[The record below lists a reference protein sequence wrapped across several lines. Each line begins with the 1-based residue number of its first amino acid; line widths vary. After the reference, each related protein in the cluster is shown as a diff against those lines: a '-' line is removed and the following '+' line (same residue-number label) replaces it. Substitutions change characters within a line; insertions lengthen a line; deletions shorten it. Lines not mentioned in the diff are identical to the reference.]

1 MIRRATL
8 PLSFL
13 LCASSSS
20 SISSAFVDPSTPSFP
35 RGSTSPPSSRVVVV
49 VDDRQ
54 FAASS
59 VVGSSWQRPRLG
71 TGGGGVGVVR
81 SSSFSSRRMTGDGVE
96 EDGGE
101 DENPLSRGINSV
113 SWLPSVSGPRPPPSR
128 SILDSSDDDDDDDDD
143 DVAGGKT
150 ETLPLFPLGGI
161 VYTPNSEHVLNIF
174 EPRYRQMYNDILMNG
189 SKRFVVSMCHP
200 SEEGRFARVGVL
212 FSLEELKEVSGMTA
226 DRVKYI
232 CNHRV
237 TGRVRLHEVLNPEAW
252 ESRDTYLKV
261 RGTIIDDTGRL
272 GGEKGGD
279 GEEEEDDDDG
289 GNDGVLKDVEESIAK
304 KLVSAVKKAMTA
316 DAVVPERTPEEEA
329 LARSFGDL
337 VELQHDLGEDVRFTR
352 ASVRSF
358 GVADGTDV
366 DPNLWTSIRLWQS
379 YAEQR
384 LVARQNEM
392 QKEFQERLVDYL
404 RKEMEK
410 KGEGS
415 NNGGKKPGGEELPSA
430 IGFQDL
436 SPELQSELI
445 DLQKRMTAELRPLML
460 EQTLSMQKILE
471 ASDHEGRV
479 GLMTYFV
486 EAERKRLQAKKML
499 KNMFNGSPSAVVASK
514 DVDSEARKAP
524 STKAEGDEDAKSQF
538 FADDE
543 AFQ

>member
-1 MIRRATL
+1 MA
-8 PLSFL
+8 P
-13 LCASSSS
+13 
-20 SISSAFVDPSTPSFP
+20 V
-35 RGSTSPPSSRVVVV
+35 G
-49 VDDRQ
+49 DD
-54 FAASS
+54 
-59 VVGSSWQRPRLG
+59 
-71 TGGGGVGVVR
+71 T
-81 SSSFSSRRMTGDGVE
+81 
-96 EDGGE
+96 GE
-101 DENPLSRGINSV
+101 DEEDHHDDNNPLARGIDSV
-113 SWLPSVSGPRPPPSR
+113 MWLPSVSGPPSSSR
-128 SILDSSDDDDDDDDD
+128 DPLDNNSNDNNNNEEEDENN
-143 DVAGGKT
+143 T
-150 ETLPLFPLGGI
+150 TILPLFPLGSI

-200 SEEGRFARVGVL
+200 TEDGRFAQVGVL

-237 TGRVRLHEVLNPEAW
+237 TGRVRLHKVINPEAW

-261 RGTIIDDTGRL
+261 QGTIIDDTGHL
-272 GGEKGGD
+272 TAKKNED
-279 GEEEEDDDDG
+279 ADDDDDG
-289 GNDGVLKDVEESIAK
+289 EVEKKMDEDIAK
-304 KLVSAVKKAMTA
+304 SLVTQMKKAAMA
-316 DAVVPERTPEEEA
+316 EVHPRTPEEEI
-329 LARSFGDL
+329 LAKSFREL
-337 VELQHDLGEDVRFTR
+337 VELQHDLSEDVRFTR

-358 GVADGTDV
+358 GVADGTDI

-384 LVARQNEM
+384 LVAGQNEM

-404 RKEMEK
+404 RKDMEK
-410 KGEGS
+410 KSGGGGGEG
-415 NNGGKKPGGEELPSA
+415 GGSGGGASGASKKSGGEELPSA

-445 DLQKRMTAELRPLML
+445 DLQKRMTNELRPLML

-471 ASDHEGRV
+471 AADHEGRV

-499 KNMFNGSPSAVVASK
+499 KSMFSGGVASK
-514 DVDSEARKAP
+514 ESISEARMAES
-524 STKAEGDEDAKSQF
+524 STSSSPTTTTTQSTTKEEEDNKPQF
-538 FADDE
+538 FADDG

>member
-1 MIRRATL
+1 MV
-8 PLSFL
+8 
-13 LCASSSS
+13 SSSS
-20 SISSAFVDPSTPSFP
+20 TSHVGRETTTWSTTAATTSWPSTSE
-35 RGSTSPPSSRVVVV
+35 
-49 VDDRQ
+49 
-54 FAASS
+54 
-59 VVGSSWQRPRLG
+59 
-71 TGGGGVGVVR
+71 
-81 SSSFSSRRMTGDGVE
+81 SSSLLLRMAVGD
-96 EDGGE
+96 DTGE
-101 DENPLSRGINSV
+101 DEEDHHDDNNPLARGIDSV
-113 SWLPSVSGPRPPPSR
+113 MWLPSVSGPPSSSR
-128 SILDSSDDDDDDDDD
+128 DPLDGNENSNNNKNNEEEEDENNI
-143 DVAGGKT
+143 T
-150 ETLPLFPLGGI
+150 TTLPLFPLGSI

-200 SEEGRFARVGVL
+200 AEDGRFAQVGVL

-237 TGRVRLHEVLNPEAW
+237 TGRVRLHKVLNPEAW

-261 RGTIIDDTGRL
+261 QGTIIDDTGHL
-272 GGEKGGD
+272 AAKK
-279 GEEEEDDDDG
+279 EEDTDDDDDND
-289 GNDGVLKDVEESIAK
+289 NDGEVEKKMDEDIAK
-304 KLVSAVKKAMTA
+304 TLVTQMKKAAMA
-316 DAVVPERTPEEEA
+316 EVHPRTPEEET
-329 LARSFGDL
+329 LAKSFSEL
-337 VELQHDLGEDVRFTR
+337 VELQHDLSEDVRFTR

-358 GVADGTDV
+358 GVADGTDI

-384 LVARQNEM
+384 LVAGQNEM

-404 RKEMEK
+404 RKDMEK
-410 KGEGS
+410 RSGGGGEG
-415 NNGGKKPGGEELPSA
+415 GGSSGASGASKKSGGEDLPSA

-445 DLQKRMTAELRPLML
+445 DLQKRMTNELRPLML

-471 ASDHEGRV
+471 AADHEGRV

-499 KNMFNGSPSAVVASK
+499 KSMFSGGVASK
-514 DVDSEARKAP
+514 ESISEARMAESFTSSSP
-524 STKAEGDEDAKSQF
+524 TTTTTQSTTKEEEDSKPQF
-538 FADDE
+538 FADDG